1 MASLERSVM
10 IEASPEAID
19 EISLDAQRWPEWYP
33 GVQQAEPDDTFPEV
47 EGVVQVVYKTA
58 GTTFNVKFVVTEYT
72 PHQSIAYQLEG
83 MITGTS
89 RYRYT
94 PEGTSTRLTCVYE
107 YQVPGGFLGKALD
120 KMVLER
126 MNAENLEKSLQ
137 NLKALVEG

>member
-1 MASLERSVM
+1 MASLERSVV

-47 EGVVQVVYKTA
+47 DGVAQVAYKTA

-72 PHQSIAYQLEG
+72 PRQNIAYRLEG

-89 RYRYT
+89 RYRYV
-94 PEGTSTRLTCVYE
+94 PEGTNTRLTCVYE

-137 NLKALVEG
+137 NLKALVES